1 MYLLYSRPTYKM
13 WVGRGVPG
21 PFGPLPG
28 YAIGSVFFVRRI
40 WKISVWNIV
49 LKTVKMS
56 VSDDHV
62 DKIMNI
68 ECDEDDIF
76 ILCPIFFQ

>member
-1 MYLLYSRPTYKM
+1 M
-13 WVGRGVPG
+13 GGEGVPG
-21 PFGPLPG
+21 SFGPLPG
-28 YAIGSVFFVRRI
+28 YATGSVFFVRRI

-62 DKIMNI
+62 DKIMNK

-76 ILCPIFFQ
+76 ILYPILGVRIVWTVINGIM